1 MGVTWYFKGEILKNS
16 SKVQIKVREDS
27 STLTIID
34 CSFDDGGMYEC
45 RAANSLGTDKTKGS
59 LTVNKMT
66 EQEKQEYE
74 KLKASG
80 LLDAVA
86 DEEKKVEKKEEAK
99 KTYDWKK
106 GVKKVE
112 KKVPD
117 EPMIPEKVVLKKP
130 KVVDKPKED
139 QKDGIKLKPV
149 PPKEK
154 DEPEKK
160 EGVKLKPVPPK
171 EKEEKPK
178 TASLNISKVRPVKT
192 SEISE
197 EPKCIENKPS
207 LKHNSSSV
215 AADEIKLDVI
225 RSNEIPMKTEA
236 SEEIGEIDGTLTKD
250 LGSKYVQSCGIEE
263 SLQDNTYIEKPS
275 VKREEENAVDM
286 PDLEIKINP
295 FKSEKEIPEKKE
307 SIINEFPGD
316 D

>member
-1 MGVTWYFKGEILKNS
+1 MG
-16 SKVQIKVREDS
+16 
-27 STLTIID
+27 
-34 CSFDDGGMYEC
+34 
-45 RAANSLGTDKTKGS
+45 
-59 LTVNKMT
+59 
-66 EQEKQEYE
+66 
-74 KLKASG
+74 
-80 LLDAVA
+80 
-86 DEEKKVEKKEEAK
+86 KKVEKKEEAK

-106 GVKKVE
+106 GVIKE
-112 KKVPD
+112 
-117 EPMIPEKVVLKKP
+117 P

-160 EGVKLKPVPPK
+160 EGVKLRPVPPK

-236 SEEIGEIDGTLTKD
+236 SEEIGEID
-250 LGSKYVQSCGIEE
+250 EN
-263 SLQDNTYIEKPS
+263 LQDKTYIEKPS
-275 VKREEENAVDM
+275 VNREEEFAVDM
-286 PDLEIKINP
+286 PDIEI
-295 FKSEKEIPEKKE
+295 
-307 SIINEFPGD
+307 
-316 D
+316 

>member
-1 MGVTWYFKGEILKNS
+1 MG
-16 SKVQIKVREDS
+16 
-27 STLTIID
+27 
-34 CSFDDGGMYEC
+34 
-45 RAANSLGTDKTKGS
+45 
-59 LTVNKMT
+59 TVNKMT

-86 DEEKKVEKKEEAK
+86 DEEKKVVKKEQEKKAKDEKKKVEKKEEAK

-139 QKDGIKLKPV
+139 QKDGI
-149 PPKEK
+149 
-154 DEPEKK
+154 
-160 EGVKLKPVPPK
+160 KLKPVPPK

-236 SEEIGEIDGTLTKD
+236 SEEIGEIDGSLTKD

-263 SLQDNTYIEKPS
+263 NLQDKTYIEKPS
-275 VKREEENAVDM
+275 VKREKEKIEVIKMQLKEE
-286 PDLEIKINP
+286 
-295 FKSEKEIPEKKE
+295 KSVKDESDNSMKEKKVK
-307 SIINEFPGD
+307 
-316 D
+316 